1 MPDND
6 VVSRKSSKLSVAFGW
21 IGIVTAVAG
30 LLMTGGL
37 GSWSMPYI
45 EGYGGNQN
53 PLVGIP
59 NSAMFLADM
68 GARLLQYRVGRG
80 LLVISAISITIWVV
94 ANNNKTKNYVALG
107 LVAITVGITGFG
119 NVFEFSKK
127 TPPIHLQRGYYMS
140 SPWLGIC
147 TKDYTRKG
155 LDVFS
160 YGNRKKA
167 FEGHSV
173 AGVSQGL
180 HTGWFENGQKSFE
193 VNCVDGRNEGL
204 QVGWHENGQKSFE
217 YNLLNRN
224 NEGFW
229 NGFRQGSSRGWHEN
243 GQMSYEQNFVDG
255 QQVSGT
261 EWHENGQKASE
272 ATYGQEASGGL
283 YTYWHD
289 NGQLSSQRIS
299 EPGGV
304 PGIGILTKWH
314 PNGQKMSEVNY
325 YDSFDNSHSI
335 ADHNKNGLA
344 TNWHRNGQK
353 SFEKSWVKGRQH
365 GAETRWYANGQMR
378 VEENYVNGR
387 ADGTESKWYED
398 GQLESQMTYSDGD
411 RVGVWTAWH
420 WNGQIRYQ
428 SGGANDGRWD
438 INGKP
443 K

>member
-68 GARLLQYRVGRG
+68 GAHLLQYRVGRG
-80 LLVISAISITIWVV
+80 LLAISAISITIWVI
-94 ANNNKTKNYVALG
+94 ANNNKTKNYVAMG
-107 LVAITVGITGFG
+107 LVAFTVGITGFG
-119 NVFEFSKK
+119 NVFDFSKK
-127 TPPIHLQRGYYMS
+127 TAPIHLQPGHYFRE
-140 SPWLGIC
+140 PWLGIC
-147 TKDYTRKG
+147 SEKYTRKG
-155 LDVFS
+155 RDVFS
-160 YGNRKKA
+160 YGNRQKA

-180 HTGWFENGQKSFE
+180 HTGWYESGQKSFE

-204 QVGWHENGQKSFE
+204 QVGWHENGQKTFE

-224 NEGFW
+224 YE
-229 NGFRQGSSRGWHEN
+229 GSSQGWHEN
-243 GQMSYEQNFVDG
+243 GQMSYEKKYVGG
-255 QQVSGT
+255 QSVSST
-261 EWHENGQKASE
+261 SWHENGQKASE
-272 ATYGQEASGGL
+272 ATYGQEALGGL

-289 NGQLSSQRIS
+289 NGQLSSLRIS
-299 EPGGV
+299 EPGGAHGV
-304 PGIGILTKWH
+304 GTLTKWYA
-314 PNGQKMSEVNY
+314 NGQKSSEVNY
-325 YDSFDNSHSI
+325 YDSFDNSHGI
-335 ADHNKNGLA
+335 ADRNKNGLA
-344 TNWHRNGQK
+344 TTWHPNGQK
-353 SFEKSWVKGRQH
+353 ILEESWVKGRPH
-365 GAETRWYANGQMR
+365 GAETRWYENGQMR
-378 VEENYVNGR
+378 SEGNYVNGR
-387 ADGTESKWYED
+387 ADGTQSKWYKD

-420 WNGQIRYQ
+420 WNGQISYQ

-443 K
+443 E